1 MENKKHRTNLR
12 KRVIVSALAGIVG
25 MVAVNATTLQTQA
38 SSYDELYELSS
49 SYKEIAPDC
58 VVPVTFTEYLNMLK
72 MVMSEA
78 GATSKEVMSGC
89 ASTAINQSISYEL
102 SMQETLD
109 RPDAFRNGVYEFV
122 DSEGIQREVELSDIN
137 STVIDATNDAL
148 KGNDVTSEIGGA
160 IGFYAP
166 NICSEE
172 MAKYMYD
179 HTSDGE
185 TMQIENV
192 VFFSEWK

>member
-1 MENKKHRTNLR
+1 MESKKHRTNLG

-25 MVAVNATTLQTQA
+25 MAAVNATTLQTQA
-38 SSYDELYELSS
+38 SFYGELYELSS
-49 SYKEIAPDC
+49 SYKEVAPDC

-78 GATSKEVMSGC
+78 GSASKEMMSGC
-89 ASTAINQSISYEL
+89 ASTAINQSIRYEL

-137 STVIDATNDAL
+137 STIIDATNDAL

-166 NICSEE
+166 NLCTEE
-172 MAKYMYD
+172 IVKYFEE
-179 HTSDGE
+179 HISDGE